1 MFLINIENEQ
11 LFVYTLAK
19 KGDVMTK
26 ISEEHRKIIEQA
38 IYLPLLLSVLEYD
51 RKVTEQT
58 NGFKLRQVYLD
69 LIEHTMLKVQKD
81 LKIIRDKM
89 RMNNIKVVKGENDGV
104 FTEYNFFYKG
114 YHEVHRYYNA
124 NLRNNTEKLLRDY
137 FLHNHSSPG

>member
-1 MFLINIENEQ
+1 
-11 LFVYTLAK
+11 
-19 KGDVMTK
+19 MTK